1 MVQSTVAMRGG
12 AMVASVAVTSCPA
25 SPARGSSR
33 LSRQGAI
40 FNKRFKSGPRSDD
53 GDGVVMGRMAN
64 DLHGDAIDG
73 VQGLP
78 CHDLFGLAVGQQ
90 TAGVQRHQPIAE
102 TGGHVDVVN
111 DDDDPEVEL
120 AAELLDEREHLHLM
134 GHVQG
139 GQRPSSRMKRL
150 S

>member
-1 MVQSTVAMRGG
+1 M
-12 AMVASVAVTSCPA
+12 
-25 SPARGSSR
+25 
-33 LSRQGAI
+33 
-40 FNKRFKSGPRSDD
+40 
-53 GDGVVMGRMAN
+53 
-64 DLHGDAIDG
+64 
-73 VQGLP
+73 
-78 CHDLFGLAVGQQ
+78 GQQ

-139 GQRPSSRMKRL
+139 GQRLVQQDETALL
-150 S
+150 SQHNDV